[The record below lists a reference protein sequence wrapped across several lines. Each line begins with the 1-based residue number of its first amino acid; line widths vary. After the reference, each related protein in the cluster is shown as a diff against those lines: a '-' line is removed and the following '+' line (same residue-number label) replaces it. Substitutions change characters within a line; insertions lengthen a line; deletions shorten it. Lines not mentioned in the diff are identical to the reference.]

1 MARAGLSLDRRV
13 EALRA
18 FNRFYTHRI
27 GVLEE
32 RLLQSEFSL
41 AEARV
46 LYEIAK
52 NSNITASDIGR
63 SLGLD
68 LGYLSRI
75 LKTFER
81 RGLLA
86 RKPSAADRRQTH
98 LQLTAKGSKTFSS
111 LEAKSRASVV
121 ELLKPLATQDQSR
134 LLAAAQTMQWLV
146 AGTRDGEP
154 RSSVAVRTHRPG
166 DIGWIV
172 HRHGEV
178 YAQEYGWDERFEA
191 MVAKIAAEFVENFDK
206 ARERCWIAEKDGVRV
221 GSVMLVEKSKSVA
234 KIRVLLVDPDARGL
248 GVGKLLVERCIEF
261 ARSAGYRRITLWT
274 QSNLHAARHIYERAG
289 FTRIARKKH
298 RAFGVPLTGETWE
311 LTL

>member
-1 MARAGLSLDRRV
+1 MASAGLSLDRRV

-134 LLAAAQTMQWLV
+134 LLAAAQIMQWLV

-154 RSSVAVRTHRPG
+154 RSSVALRTHRPG

-178 YAQEYGWDERFEA
+178 YAQEHGWDERFEA
-191 MVAKIAAEFVENFDK
+191 MVAKIAAEFVENFNK

-221 GSVMLVEKSKSVA
+221 GSVMLVEKSKFVA

-298 RAFGVPLTGETWE
+298 RDFGVPLTGETWE